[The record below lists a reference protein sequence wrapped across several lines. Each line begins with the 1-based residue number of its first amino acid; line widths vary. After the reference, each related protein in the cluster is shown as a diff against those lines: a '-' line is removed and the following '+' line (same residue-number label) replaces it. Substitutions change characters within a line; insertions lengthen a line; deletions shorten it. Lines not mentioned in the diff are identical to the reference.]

1 MGPLLRTVLSAGTTL
16 ATEVRPGLLLLAQCP
31 IITLWGEVLVGEKGE
46 VFVAVKKGSPRYHLK
61 PRPQMGSTWA
71 CVQ

>member
-16 ATEVRPGLLLLAQCP
+16 ATEARPGLLLLAQYL

-46 VFVAVKKGSPRYHLK
+46 VFVSVTKGN
-61 PRPQMGSTWA
+61 PQ
-71 CVQ
+71 

>member
-16 ATEVRPGLLLLAQCP
+16 ATEARPGLSLLAQYL

-46 VFVAVKKGSPRYHLK
+46 VFVAVTKGIPQYHLK
-61 PRPQMGSTWA
+61 SRPQMGSTWA